1 VAGPARGRRRRACGG
16 RAGSAHAPPE
26 NGLSALDVDALLAA
40 DGVRPPQQARSQATF
55 DRLLDAAERLLTEV
69 GLEDTSMAAVAARA
83 GSSVGALYTRVPDK
97 AALVRAVQLRILNRQ
112 LTAMEALAAD
122 TRLSAAP
129 LDEVVERFV
138 AGVVVAIRA
147 HAGVVRAFLV
157 QGVRDPVMR
166 ERVVLGLE
174 AATAML
180 AGLLRERSDVDHPD
194 PELAA
199 DVVVR
204 TIVGALQQT
213 ILLDRPFP
221 EERYVAELS
230 RAARCYL
237 TAPPAV

>member
-1 VAGPARGRRRRACGG
+1 
-16 RAGSAHAPPE
+16 
-26 NGLSALDVDALLAA
+26 
-40 DGVRPPQQARSQATF
+40 
-55 DRLLDAAERLLTEV
+55 
-69 GLEDTSMAAVAARA
+69 MAAVAARA

-138 AGVVVAIRA
+138 AAVVVAIRA

-221 EERYVAELS
+221 EEPYIAELS
-230 RAARCYL
+230 RAVRCYL
-237 TAPPAV
+237 TALPAA

>member
-1 VAGPARGRRRRACGG
+1 
-16 RAGSAHAPPE
+16 
-26 NGLSALDVDALLAA
+26 
-40 DGVRPPQQARSQATF
+40 
-55 DRLLDAAERLLTEV
+55 
-69 GLEDTSMAAVAARA
+69 MAAVAARA

-97 AALVRAVQLRILNRQ
+97 AALVRAVQLRILSRQ
-112 LTAMEALAAD
+112 LTAMEALTAD
-122 TRLSAAP
+122 TRLSTAP

-138 AGVVVAIRA
+138 AGLVLAFRA

-157 QGVRDPVMR
+157 QGVRDAVMR
-166 ERVVLGLE
+166 QRVVLGLE
-174 AATAML
+174 AVAAML
-180 AGLLRERSDVDHPD
+180 AGLLRERSDIDHPD

-221 EERYVAELS
+221 EEPYIAELT

-237 TAPPAV
+237 TDPPAGEPA